1 MAELT
6 SGALVRFLQEM
17 NIGGNSL
24 ADDKPVLLQ
33 IRSIIPVLREGDL
46 WPNQGFF
53 LRVSDLSHAI
63 YVSLPQEQDD
73 MVLCD
78 KLHIGQLLFVEKL
91 EAAYPVPLLKGIR
104 TLPGRYPCNGSPK
117 DLIPMQ
123 SLEKFLGVSKLDS
136 INDEKKNPIEKP
148 QPLSNSKGK
157 LIEGTG
163 RIGSMSCVFEDNNH
177 MFKEKQREKS
187 LYLSPSGVSSNET
200 SSDEK
205 TVRTE
210 SPSMKKEEN
219 DKIMEKQIE
228 NSHSATASK
237 GSSSDGT
244 RKTTEKSCKVEES
257 RSNEQTKKKQTEKSK
272 SNAWNSSR
280 GSMNERLGRRGSIYK
295 PRQSDVESNLS
306 YKPKRSEAESY
317 HKAIRRQKPRYP
329 RDSDMES
336 TISSASTSLMV
347 KRRSWTVKEAKRV
360 EDFLGTAVLKHEV
373 KPDSSY
379 PSIPISP
386 VRLYRSDSS
395 DDNASSI
402 TKCTVTSITTK
413 SSKTPSKSTKL
424 ESLVHYFLLLLYVKV
439 FCVNALQKVQK
450 QREIA
455 LLAAVEA
462 LLEASAAEKLL
473 KCLSIY
479 SEIHSVKKEEQ
490 HPSVDKFF
498 NLQDDLVQAKL
509 ISQSTTNTFPLRR
522 SNSDPIASFSDGEES
537 KLAFD
542 RKLNAITW
550 IKSAL
555 ESDLNPV
562 SDNIKATNISME
574 STSTPKISTKTSPG
588 NLRGGTLLF
597 KKQTSKTEMLDLEN
611 QQDWV
616 KGSALSASSELASC
630 LNKECRTW
638 FLSYVE
644 DYLDLVS
651 TKTSSIQSDSQQ
663 TAEIMYQVKKVSD
676 WLDMRCKENSN
687 MEDSELEACG
697 RVRSKIYGILLKHV
711 ERTSIYARA
720 ES

>member
-1 MAELT
+1 
-6 SGALVRFLQEM
+6 
-17 NIGGNSL
+17 
-24 ADDKPVLLQ
+24 
-33 IRSIIPVLREGDL
+33 
-46 WPNQGFF
+46 
-53 LRVSDLSHAI
+53 
-63 YVSLPQEQDD
+63 
-73 MVLCD
+73 
-78 KLHIGQLLFVEKL
+78 
-91 EAAYPVPLLKGIR
+91 
-104 TLPGRYPCNGSPK
+104 
-117 DLIPMQ
+117 
-123 SLEKFLGVSKLDS
+123 
-136 INDEKKNPIEKP
+136 
-148 QPLSNSKGK
+148 
-157 LIEGTG
+157 
-163 RIGSMSCVFEDNNH
+163 MSC
-177 MFKEKQREKS
+177 
-187 LYLSPSGVSSNET
+187 
-200 SSDEK
+200 
-205 TVRTE
+205 
-210 SPSMKKEEN
+210 
-219 DKIMEKQIE
+219 
-228 NSHSATASK
+228 
-237 GSSSDGT
+237 
-244 RKTTEKSCKVEES
+244 
-257 RSNEQTKKKQTEKSK
+257 
-272 SNAWNSSR
+272 
-280 GSMNERLGRRGSIYK
+280 
-295 PRQSDVESNLS
+295 
-306 YKPKRSEAESY
+306 
-317 HKAIRRQKPRYP
+317 
-329 RDSDMES
+329 
-336 TISSASTSLMV
+336 
-347 KRRSWTVKEAKRV
+347 
-360 EDFLGTAVLKHEV
+360 
-373 KPDSSY
+373 
-379 PSIPISP
+379 
-386 VRLYRSDSS
+386 
-395 DDNASSI
+395 
-402 TKCTVTSITTK
+402 
-413 SSKTPSKSTKL
+413 
-424 ESLVHYFLLLLYVKV
+424 YF
-439 FCVNALQKVQK
+439 
-450 QREIA
+450 
-455 LLAAVEA
+455 
-462 LLEASAAEKLL
+462 S
-473 KCLSIY
+473 SIY

>member
-413 SSKTPSKSTKL
+413 SSKTPSKSKISMLGKISEDSTNQMGTFSSTNDIVSTDISIAWDLLPSNLVKL
-424 ESLVHYFLLLLYVKV
+424 G
-439 FCVNALQKVQK
+439 QKVQK

-663 TAEIMYQVKKVSD
+663 TAEIMYQLVG
-676 WLDMRCKENSN
+676 E
-687 MEDSELEACG
+687 
-697 RVRSKIYGILLKHV
+697 
-711 ERTSIYARA
+711 
-720 ES
+720 